1 MNAPQTEATIPSP
14 TARVAAA
21 FARIAA
27 ADRPEVWITLREF
40 DDVHAEA
47 AAIEQRLAD
56 GATLPLAGMLVAVK
70 DNVDVAGLP
79 TTAGCPEYAYSPAE
93 TASAIA
99 RLVAAGAIMLG
110 KTNLDQFATG
120 LVGTRSP
127 HGAVRNAHHPE
138 LISGG
143 SSSGSAVAVAL
154 GIADIGIGTDTA
166 GSGRVPA
173 AFHDLVGIKATLGII
188 PAHGVVPA
196 CADYDAVTV
205 FAATLDL
212 ATRAAAVMAGAE
224 RRDPRSRSWPA
235 DVRFAAPQVPRL
247 AVPVPA
253 NLDALSPEY
262 REAFDRSVCTALEA
276 GCKIEAVDIAPLLE
290 AALLLYDGAIVAERY
305 AAVGAFLDTAP
316 AGADPTVA
324 AIISAAAATT
334 GPGFA
339 DDLNTLAHARAFAA
353 ELLEPFDALLLPTT
367 TEHPTLAA
375 VRADPI
381 GINRRLGTFTNF
393 CNLVDLAAVAIPG
406 AATATGYPFGVMIVV
421 PAFADQ
427 VAVDIAAR
435 LQNIDTAPL
444 LVDRGVD
451 LAVFGAHLRDQPLHW
466 QLEELGARFA
476 GAIRTTDAYRL
487 TAMATTPPKPGVVR
501 TEPGA
506 GAPIPGELYRLSE
519 AALGRF
525 LAALPAPMALTAIE
539 LEDGR
544 GVIGFTATHDAT
556 ATAVDIT
563 EYGGWRA
570 YLSAR

>member
-1 MNAPQTEATIPSP
+1 MTPSQTEAALPAP

-21 FARIAA
+21 YARIAA

-56 GATLPLAGMLVAVK
+56 GAVLPLAGLLVAVK

-99 RLVAAGAIMLG
+99 RLVAAGAIVLG

-127 HGAVRNAHHPE
+127 HGAVRNALHPE

-224 RRDPRSRSWPA
+224 GRDPRSRSWPA

-262 REAFDRSVCTALEA
+262 RDAFDRSVCAALEA

-290 AALLLYDGAIVAERY
+290 AALLLYDGSIVAERY

-339 DDLNTLAHARAFAA
+339 ADLDTLARARAFAA

-367 TEHPTLAA
+367 TEHPSLAA
-375 VRADPI
+375 VQADPI

-435 LQNIDTAPL
+435 LQNADTAPL

-487 TAMATTPPKPGVVR
+487 TAMATTPPKPGLVR

-556 ATAVDIT
+556 ATAADIT